1 MKRFFVILAIII
13 ILIAVTIG
21 IGFFVGDITE
31 DYLINDDWIGI

>member
-13 ILIAVTIG
+13 ILIAITVG
-21 IGFFVGDITE
+21 LGFFVSDITE